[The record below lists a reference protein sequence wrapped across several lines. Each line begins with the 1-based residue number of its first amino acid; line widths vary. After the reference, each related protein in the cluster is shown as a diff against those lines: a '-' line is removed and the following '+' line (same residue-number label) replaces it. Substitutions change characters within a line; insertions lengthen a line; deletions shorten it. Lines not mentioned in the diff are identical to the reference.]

1 MFWSTSRWGT
11 QAAFESGSTAMR
23 WAWVPVRA
31 LESLL
36 DGRTRTT
43 MPICSNPRLKGLT
56 LLMKF
61 KLHGRAAP
69 PEQALCMSTAKRKH
83 QRQLYLSRSHRITL
97 GVQTAAMP
105 PRPPAVPMRTARA
118 IRFCRAPPARAAPDS
133 TEPGMIAP
141 ISTSA
146 TSTRKQSLTSATTS
160 RSASTPKE
168 ASCACAP
175 PASSARASTNA
186 SATRGLCAR
195 SSMSRPF
202 AGRSRRKS
210 WRRLST
216 STR

>member
-168 ASCACAP
+168 ASCVCVP
-175 PASSARASTNA
+175 SVSSAMATKIAGNTPKRRRRASTQE
-186 SATRGLCAR
+186 RRQG
-195 SSMSRPF
+195 MSLHQNPLSPF
-202 AGRSRRKS
+202 P
-210 WRRLST
+210 
-216 STR
+216 